1 MRNSKGFTLIEL
13 IIAMVIMGI
22 MAAMVTPNFLGWV
35 ANYNLKSAANELYSN
50 MQFARINAVKQN
62 KEWAVVFRYSIGIYY
77 VCSDNGDG
85 DWATLDINQTIE
97 RTITLSDY
105 ASDIAY
111 GMGNAT
117 ANVTVTGGVFPGGA
131 VFESRGTLSVAEGY
145 FYLTNGK
152 GTAYAIGSGLGGAVV
167 YRQWLGAAWG

>member
-22 MAAMVTPNFLGWV
+22 IAAIGIPNFLGWM
-35 ANYNLKSAANELYSN
+35 ANYNLKAAANELYSS

-62 KEWAVVFRYSIGIYY
+62 KEWAVVFDIANGIYY

-85 DWATLDINQTIE
+85 DWATLDADQAIE
-97 RTITLSDY
+97 KTITLSDY
-105 ASDIAY
+105 APDIVY
-111 GMGNAT
+111 GLGNAT
-117 ANVTVTGGVFPGGA
+117 ENVTATGGAFPSGA
-131 VFESRGTLSVAEGY
+131 VFGSRGTLSVDEGY

>member
-13 IIAMVIMGI
+13 MVAMAIMGI
-22 MAAMVTPNFLGWV
+22 IAAIGIPNFLGWV
-35 ANYNLKSAANELYSN
+35 ANYNLKAAANELYSS

-62 KEWAVVFRYSIGIYY
+62 KEWAVVFDTVNGIYY

-85 DWATLDINQTIE
+85 DWTTTGNNIKE

-105 ASDIAY
+105 ASDIVY

-117 ANVTVTGGVFPGGA
+117 ANVGGGGAFPGGA
-131 VFESRGTLSVAEGY
+131 VFGSRGTLSVDEGY
-145 FYLTNGK
+145 IYLTNGK
-152 GTAYAIGSGLGGAVV
+152 GTAYAIGSGVGGAVV
-167 YRQWLGAAWG
+167 YRQWLGGAWG

>member
-13 IIAMVIMGI
+13 MVAMVIMGI
-22 MAAMVTPNFLGWV
+22 IAAIGIPNFLGWV
-35 ANYNLKSAANELYSN
+35 ANYNLKAAANELYSS

-62 KEWAVVFRYSIGIYY
+62 KEWAVVFDTANGIYY
-77 VCSDNGDG
+77 VCSDAVDG
-85 DWATLDINQTIE
+85 DWATTGDNIKE

-105 ASDIAY
+105 ASDIVY

-117 ANVTVTGGVFPGGA
+117 ANAGAGGAFPGGA
-131 VFESRGTLSVAEGY
+131 VFGSRGILSVSEGY

-167 YRQWLGAAWG
+167 YRQWLAGAWS

>member
-22 MAAMVTPNFLGWV
+22 IAAIGIPNFLGWM
-35 ANYNLKSAANELYSN
+35 ANYNLKAAANELYSS

-62 KEWAVVFRYSIGIYY
+62 KEWAVVFDIANGVYY

-85 DWATLDINQTIE
+85 DWATLDADQAIE
-97 RTITLSDY
+97 KTITLSDY
-105 ASDIAY
+105 ASDIVY
-111 GMGNAT
+111 GMGDAT
-117 ANVTVTGGVFPGGA
+117 ENVTATGGAFPSGA
-131 VFESRGTLSVAEGY
+131 VFGSRGTLSVDEGY

>member
-22 MAAMVTPNFLGWV
+22 IAAIGVPNFLSYM
-35 ANYNLKSAANELYSN
+35 ANYNLKAAANELYSS

-62 KEWAVVFRYSIGIYY
+62 KEWAVVFDTANGIYY

-85 DWATLDINQTIE
+85 DWTTVGNNVIE
-97 RTITLSDY
+97 KTTTLSDY
-105 ASDIAY
+105 ASDIVY

-117 ANVTVTGGVFPGGA
+117 ASVTVTGDALPGGA
-131 VFESRGTLSVAEGY
+131 VFGSRGTLSVNEGY
-145 FYLTNGK
+145 YYLTNGK
-152 GTAYAIGSGLGGAVV
+152 GTAYAIGSGVGG
-167 YRQWLGAAWG
+167 YLMD